1 MYLYS
6 TRARKYHHVFFVL
19 TLIVMVALVLTPL
32 DGIYIAYADEST
44 SQDEIIIPDQAS
56 IVTGDAQSGVAIE
69 AIVNLDETL
78 PHEQEVPE
86 EINEQGTN
94 PSTNLKDGT
103 ESENP
108 EILNTPSDA
117 LIALSQGLSPQHIPN
132 VDVETSGNAVTTT
145 QDGVVSNIATV
156 SAETGTNS
164 ASSDASLIVTGDAIA
179 YANVVNIVNTNIFNS
194 NGAIGFFNEVLGV
207 DSLDLRNAFKIFD
220 DTNAVSTL
228 PCSTSVCGTEYTL
241 TTSNTAHITNDIIVR
256 ADSGGNVGG
265 SESTI
270 YTGDAYATA
279 NIFNLANTTITDSQY
294 LLIAFNNFGDYG
306 GDIVLPGADALN
318 TLFSA
323 NGNPLNTTITNT
335 NSTTIENTLT
345 VSADTD
351 DNNSTGGTIITGDAY
366 SDSSVQNI
374 VNTNLFGGSDFL
386 LALRVRGDWAG
397 EIFGLPE
404 GVSWKETKHGI
415 VLYNTNSNDLGFENG
430 TTVDTTNT
438 ATVQN
443 TISVFALTGA
453 NKVEGPGIIQTGD
466 AYATANVTNVT
477 NTNILGQNWAL
488 LIFDI
493 FGDWN
498 GDLAFGRPDL
508 WIGGSASSPNT
519 TIMLGAEV
527 TYTYTITNNG
537 DAVATNVTL
546 DHHFNGNEI
555 VYASDSSNVQYT
567 SDGAHGIWSLGTIA
581 PHETKEIQFAT
592 NVHQELDRA
601 KREIVSSATV
611 RAYET
616 DADTSDNTELL
627 SIYSGKDGGSNG
639 ASKPARITLSKT
651 SNVEA
656 VTPGGSAD
664 YTITVT
670 NKGGPLYK
678 SILRDVL
685 RNEAGATTSVQYW
698 DLGTIHPDETIS
710 VTYTM
715 EFADDTTFGMYTNSA
730 DVIGLIGHGSPR
742 TGKSYDSPDATDTIY
757 IGTIVPQVLGT
768 STTRCVPY
776 LTTHLKYGGDN
787 DPEEVRR
794 LQTFLNSHLNYSLE
808 VSGFFDMTTEIAVR
822 EFQSRYANEILNPWG
837 LSRDSGY
844 VYYTTQKKI
853 NEIQCN
859 NEILF
864 PLSEQQFQEMDLF
877 KNFLSHSQTTA
888 KDTTIGIAYASSE
901 IQEPVSNSIE
911 SNMPVI
917 FTPPEILTTET
928 TTSKT
933 PDNSL
938 IESLILP
945 IKRLF
950 EWAKHKYIDVW
961 F

>member
-1 MYLYS
+1 
-6 TRARKYHHVFFVL
+6 
-19 TLIVMVALVLTPL
+19 MVALVLTPL
-32 DGIYIAYADEST
+32 DGIYIAYADEPT

-56 IVTGDAQSGVAIE
+56 IVTSDAQSGIVIE
-69 AIVNLDETL
+69 SIVNLNETS
-78 PHEQEVPE
+78 PHEQEASE
-86 EINEQGTN
+86 EIDEQSTE
-94 PSTNLKDGT
+94 PSTDVADGT

-108 EILNTPSDA
+108 EILNTPSDT
-117 LIALSQGLSPQHIPN
+117 LVALSQELSPQHVPDIN
-132 VDVETSGNAVTTT
+132 TETSGDAVTTT
-145 QDGVVSNIATV
+145 QNGVVSNMATV
-156 SAETGTNS
+156 DAETGTNS
-164 ASSDASLIVTGDAIA
+164 TSGDASLIVTGDAIA
-179 YANVVNIVNTNIFNS
+179 YANVVNVVNTNIFNS
-194 NGAIGFFNEVLGV
+194 DGAIGFFNEILGV
-207 DSLDLRNAFKIFD
+207 DSLDLRDAFSIFD

-228 PCSTSVCGTEYTL
+228 PCSTSVCGTEYTI

-256 ADSGGNVGG
+256 ADSGSNVGG

-270 YTGDAYATA
+270 YTGDAYAAA

-323 NGNPLNTTITNT
+323 NGSSLSHALSSTNNATIDNTITAFANT
-335 NSTTIENTLT
+335 GDNSGAGESSI
-345 VSADTD
+345 A
-351 DNNSTGGTIITGDAY
+351 TGDAY

-386 LALRVRGDWAG
+386 LALRVHGDWAG

-404 GVSWKETKHGI
+404 GISWKETEHGI
-415 VLYNTNSNDLGFENG
+415 VLYNTNSHDSGIENN

-438 ATVQN
+438 ATIQN

-466 AYATANVTNVT
+466 AYAATNVTNVT

-493 FGDWN
+493 FGNWS

-508 WIGGSASSPNT
+508 WIGGSASSPST
-519 TIMLGAEV
+519 TIMPGAEV

-537 DAVATNVTL
+537 DATATNVTL

-555 VYASDSSNVQYT
+555 VYVSDSSKVQYT

-581 PHETKEIQFAT
+581 PHETKEIQFVT
-592 NVHQELDRA
+592 NVHRELDRA

-627 SIYSGKDGGSNG
+627 SINSGKDGGSNG

-715 EFADDTTFGMYTNSA
+715 EFADDTTFGTYTNSA
-730 DVIGLIGHGSPR
+730 DVVGLIGHGSPR

-757 IGTIVPQVLGT
+757 IGTIVPQVLGI

-776 LTTHLKYGGDN
+776 LTTYLQYNGDN

-794 LQTFLNSHLNYSLE
+794 LQTFLNSHMNYSLE

-822 EFQSRYANEILNPWG
+822 EFQSRYADEILNPWG

-859 NEILF
+859 NETLF
-864 PLSEQQFQEMDLF
+864 SLSEGQFQEMDF
-877 KNFLSHSQTTA
+877 FRNFLSNSQTTA
-888 KDTTIGIAYASSE
+888 KDTTLTGIVYASSE
-901 IQEPVSNSIE
+901 TPEPVKDSIE
-911 SNMPVI
+911 NDIPVT
-917 FTPPEILTTET
+917 FSPPEILTTET
-928 TTSKT
+928 TTPKT

-950 EWAKHKYIDVW
+950 EWTKHKYIDVW